1 MHQPSAWT
9 RCYSGG
15 VARADRTRSSNPPV
29 TRVFTGRQAA
39 KDAIRALEGA
49 GVDPRSI
56 SIVTRW
62 PADAETLEHDT
73 GASEDLEHASHR
85 DRLTQFVDWLGR
97 VGSVAVPGLGP
108 VLGTGDLW
116 RDVSIAGSGRG
127 SVTGALVGVGV
138 PVDEA
143 ADLER
148 AVFQGQ
154 ILVVVHG
161 AYDPA
166 AAQRVLHP
174 NV

>member
-1 MHQPSAWT
+1 
-9 RCYSGG
+9 
-15 VARADRTRSSNPPV
+15 VARSARQRSSNPPV

-39 KDAIRALEGA
+39 SDAIRALEAA
-49 GVDPRSI
+49 GVDARSI
-56 SIVTRW
+56 SVVTQR

-73 GASEDLEHASHR
+73 GASEDLENASHR
-85 DRLTQFVDWLGR
+85 DRLSQFVDWLGR

-116 RDVSIAGSGRG
+116 RDIAIAGSGRG

-143 ADLER
+143 ADFER
-148 AVFQGQ
+148 AIFEGK

-174 NV
+174 R